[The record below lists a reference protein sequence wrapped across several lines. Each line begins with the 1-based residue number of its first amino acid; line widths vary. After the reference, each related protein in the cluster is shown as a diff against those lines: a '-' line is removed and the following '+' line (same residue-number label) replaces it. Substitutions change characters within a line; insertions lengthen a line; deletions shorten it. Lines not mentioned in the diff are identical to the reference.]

1 MTTYT
6 DHGTRY
12 TDKTDKHIELKKQK
26 QGKKKKEYRESN
38 FILKNI
44 SGLIYLS
51 VSNFWFGNSIF

>member
-26 QGKKKKEYRESN
+26 QGKKKKSTEKV
-38 FILKNI
+38 IL
-44 SGLIYLS
+44 S
-51 VSNFWFGNSIF
+51 